1 MLRSSPTFLGSHCDG
16 QLPAIA
22 RQCRAFALSGT
33 NHIEKIGTKS
43 SSPDSIGSDAMQA
56 EDESNNPLEDE
67 EEMEKP
73 DLAQIIRSL
82 DTPPPS

>member
-1 MLRSSPTFLGSHCDG
+1 MNSVPGSHCDG

-43 SSPDSIGSDAMQA
+43 SPADSVVSDAMQA
-56 EDESNNPLEDE
+56 DDEVNNPLEDE
-67 EEMEKP
+67 EDEGQP
-73 DLAQIIRSL
+73 DLSHIIRSL